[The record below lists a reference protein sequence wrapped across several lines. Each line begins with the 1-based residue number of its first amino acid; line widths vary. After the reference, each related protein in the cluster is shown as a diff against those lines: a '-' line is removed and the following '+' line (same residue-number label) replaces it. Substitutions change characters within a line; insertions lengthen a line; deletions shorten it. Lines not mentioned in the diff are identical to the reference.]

1 MLDFNNIIFEKYKCF
16 ENETI
21 IKNIKPINIIIG
33 KNNIGKSSLL
43 DIIEIINDP
52 KKLTANSNSIIGISK
67 NITSSA
73 ISKAF
78 GNYTEAQ
85 RWINQDIPIELFCD
99 NNTYIKSRK
108 HPNIY
113 KINNFFNSYYDD
125 KIQTL
130 SESIGYSTK
139 ITKRI
144 YAERNIVSETN
155 SNSMEINGYGNG
167 ATQIISNFLNKALY
181 TEDTVKIDL
190 LKKLNEIMGEDA
202 NFTEILTQQINITGE
217 SEQWEI
223 FLKEN
228 GKTRIA
234 LSQSGSGLKT
244 ILMVLI
250 FTILVPK
257 IENKNISDYIFL
269 FEELENNLHPSLER
283 RLLQY
288 IEELSNRGAIFFL
301 TTHSSTILNSF
312 QNSENVQIYHIVKSE
327 NSTKV
332 VSLDNILGK
341 NACLNDLGIK
351 ASDILQA
358 NGIIW
363 VEGPSDRIYI
373 NKWIDLWSN
382 GKFREGIH
390 YQCVFYGGRL
400 LNNLS
405 ADEENINDLVNLINV
420 NRNAVIL
427 IDSDKK
433 SKAAPISSTKQRIQ
447 NEFQKNSQLCWIT
460 QGREIE
466 NYIPKSIIESF
477 YNTNSN
483 KDFKQY
489 QKIDSFLENFSKND
503 SKNFSNSKIK
513 FAKYFSNN
521 MTLKK
526 MKTSL
531 DIDEQIIKIITEI
544 EKWNLK

>member
-1 MLDFNNIIFEKYKCF
+1 PEPSTKRRRLC
-16 ENETI
+16 
-21 IKNIKPINIIIG
+21 
-33 KNNIGKSSLL
+33 
-43 DIIEIINDP
+43 
-52 KKLTANSNSIIGISK
+52 
-67 NITSSA
+67 
-73 ISKAF
+73 
-78 GNYTEAQ
+78 
-85 RWINQDIPIELFCD
+85 
-99 NNTYIKSRK
+99 
-108 HPNIY
+108 
-113 KINNFFNSYYDD
+113 
-125 KIQTL
+125 
-130 SESIGYSTK
+130 IGYSTK

-223 FLKEN
+223 FLKED

-521 MTLKK
+521 MTLKN

-531 DIDEQIIKIITEI
+531 DIDGQMIKIITEI